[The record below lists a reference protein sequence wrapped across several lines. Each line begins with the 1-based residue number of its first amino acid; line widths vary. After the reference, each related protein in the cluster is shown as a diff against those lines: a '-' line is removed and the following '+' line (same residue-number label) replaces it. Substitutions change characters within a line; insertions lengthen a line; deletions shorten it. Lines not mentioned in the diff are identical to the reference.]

1 MKNLADLP
9 VGAKVKDI
17 GTVYKGNPIIWKIM
31 EHGHGESKGETALI
45 TDSVISFK
53 CFDVGEPDNP
63 SLGLQW
69 EQGNGDYVISN
80 IRQWLNSSDKAGEW
94 YKPQHD
100 KDKPPDYENEA
111 GFLANFSSWFLRR
124 LKKVKIHTK
133 DLSGGMKDTEDLMFF
148 LSYSEAGFSGND
160 EGTRYELFSDNTT
173 RKAYQ
178 VGTSDSVNWWL
189 RTIGVRSP
197 EQAHCVDTRG
207 SEEALP
213 ASYKYCGVRPACSVL
228 SYIRVSDMPDTD
240 GAYIFEQEKLAILA
254 DTKKDLGVWEKV
266 PEFSSN
272 ILSDVRFGDSYG
284 DPGGYTWIC
293 WYVDGKS
300 VLDYGAPYGYFGMR
314 DFKMDSEKWAKIS
327 NGKHTI
333 KLEVSQDGPDRTHR
347 TAASFTFT
355 KKENRINFRLMREFP
370 SDEPITKAVIYLE
383 GKIPTEA
390 KVYITA
396 CNNGYDENPT
406 WEDVTSQVRR
416 RSKIFFKN
424 KTKTADK
431 WKLDVSVLIAR
442 EKAEGECFINLLGIN
457 YD

>member
-53 CFDVGEPDNP
+53 CFDAGEPDNP
-63 SLGLQW
+63 SLGLQG
-69 EQGNGDYVISN
+69 EQGNGDYVTSN
-80 IRQWLNSSDKAGEW
+80 IRQWLNSSNKAGEW

-133 DLSGGMKDTEDLMFF
+133 DLSGGMKDTEDLMFL
-148 LSYSEAGFSGND
+148 LSYNEVGFSGND
-160 EGTRYELFSDNTT
+160 EGTRYELFSDNKT
-173 RKAYQ
+173 REAYQ
-178 VGTSDSVNWWL
+178 AGTSEQVLWWL
-189 RTIGVRSP
+189 RTIGDRSP
-197 EQAHCVDTRG
+197 EKVYCVDTRG

-228 SYIRVSDMPDTD
+228 SYIMVSDMPDTD
-240 GAYIFEQEKLAILA
+240 GAYIFEQQKLTILA
-254 DTKKDLGVWEKV
+254 DTKKDLGVWEKI

-272 ILSDVRFGDSYG
+272 IFSEVEIEYNYG
-284 DPGGYTWIC
+284 NTAGYTSIS

-300 VLDYGAPYGYFGMR
+300 VLYYGAPYIEFTWQGFN
-314 DFKMDSEKWAKIS
+314 MDSEKWAKLS

-333 KLEVSQDGPDRTHR
+333 KLEVFKEGRDRGHWTS
-347 TAASFTFT
+347 ASFTFT
-355 KKENRINFRLMREFP
+355 KKEDRINFRLRREFT

-431 WKLDVSVLIAR
+431 WKLDVSVLITR